1 MIVWYLQERPWS
13 EHGVMIEC
21 HFLAC
26 NWYPGRFDQ
35 QPLFGWHHWC
45 ELWCYLWSRCEADW
59 IQARPDG
66 FQRFWPL
73 YQLGLLG
80 IGELRS
86 QPSQVQ
92 WLSQTPEMDW
102 NGHLLV
108 PMCRQLWYP
117 DPYGVGPSW
126 TCQGK
131 GSIHVAVLWR
141 SNLAAVAGAFSY
153 TTFWHHFPINS
164 QWKVLGNSRTQ
175 KWYYQDQDFSAKGC
189 KHQWWIYC
197 LTSSLAEGLAT
208 R

>member
-1 MIVWYLQERPWS
+1 
-13 EHGVMIEC
+13 MIEC

-26 NWYPGRFDQ
+26 NWYPDRFDQ

-108 PMCRQLWYP
+108 PMCSTFPWP
-117 DPYGVGPSW
+117 TTVVIPGPRWSW
-126 TCQGK
+126 
-131 GSIHVAVLWR
+131 SVLDLPGER
-141 SNLAAVAGAFSY
+141 
-153 TTFWHHFPINS
+153 INS
-164 QWKVLGNSRTQ
+164 CCCALTEQFGSSCWGFQLHYILAPFPNYCPMESIGELRDTKVILSGPGFLR
-175 KWYYQDQDFSAKGC
+175 
-189 KHQWWIYC
+189 
-197 LTSSLAEGLAT
+197 
-208 R
+208 